1 MIGIL
6 ADSHDNLVAVKR
18 AVEAFRLAGCR
29 LILHAGDVI
38 APFSARELEKAGC
51 PVRAVFGNC
60 DGERDGLRVVFN
72 PLGGI
77 YEEPHLF
84 DYEGERYL
92 LTHRHEKIAALL
104 KKHAPRVLIYGHTHQ
119 PDSRIEGGT
128 LVINPGEA
136 GGWLSGRSTAAI
148 LNPETREVEIISLA

>member
-6 ADSHDNLVAVKR
+6 ADSHDNVNAIKR
-18 AVEAFRLAGCR
+18 AVELFRDAGCR

-38 APFSARELEKAGC
+38 APFAARELEKAGC

-60 DGERDGLRVVFN
+60 DGERDGLRWVFN

-77 YEEPHLF
+77 YEEPHIFEYL
-84 DYEGERYL
+84 GERYL

-104 KKHAPRVLIYGHTHQ
+104 KKYSPRVLIYGHTHQ
-119 PDSRIEGGT
+119 PESRVEGGT
-128 LVINPGEA
+128 LIINPGEA

-148 LNPETREVEIISLA
+148 LDPETREVELISLA

>member
-6 ADSHDNLVAVKR
+6 ADSHDNLAAIKR
-18 AVEAFRLAGCR
+18 AVAMFQEAGCK

-38 APFSARELEKAGC
+38 APFAARELEKAGC

-60 DGERDGLRVVFN
+60 DGERDGLRAVFD

-77 YEEPHLF
+77 HEEPHIF
-84 DYEGERYL
+84 DHLGEKFL
-92 LTHRHEKIAALL
+92 LTHRHEKIDKLL

-119 PDSRIEGGT
+119 PDCRTEAGT
-128 LVINPGEA
+128 LIINPGEA
-136 GGWLSGRSTAAI
+136 GGWLSGRRTAAI
-148 LNPETREVEIISLA
+148 LNPVTWEVEFISLA